1 MASAS
6 LEDIRGLK
14 PFIVTGPN
22 PWAIALL
29 AVIALVLGL
38 AFFYLARSRP
48 TPAPK
53 VAPPSP
59 VVPLTLRGRLDALAQ
74 GPLLANGEAAKFCDQ
89 LSDILRDF
97 LLQRYGLGS
106 RRLTSSELLE
116 ELGARGIP
124 VGVLSHVE
132 AIVTSCDLV
141 KFAKVRLGAHELTEA
156 LTATY
161 VVLDLAD
168 LGEGAA

>member
-1 MASAS
+1 M
-6 LEDIRGLK
+6 G
-14 PFIVTGPN
+14 IVMN
-22 PWAIALL
+22 RLL
-29 AVIALVLGL
+29 TDDE
-38 AFFYLARSRP
+38 R
-48 TPAPK
+48 T
-53 VAPPSP
+53 
-59 VVPLTLRGRLDALAQ
+59 Q
-74 GPLLANGEAAKFCDQ
+74 LLANGEAAKFCDQ

-106 RRLTSSELLE
+106 RRLISSELLE

-168 LGEGAA
+168 LDSRFPQNESLFDGGFD